1 MAGAWDLAEGLANS
15 ITFVIEYAI
24 FTFFIYEESMQ
35 IINREIMN
43 KIADNKPIDIRLQLR
58 TSFDFVMNS
67 FSRDFNNYGI
77 LALYACNAYSS
88 YLFASMMTK
97 EWALLFV
104 GEDRISYSFRRT
116 GLF

>member
-1 MAGAWDLAEGLANS
+1 MAGVWDLAKELANA
-15 ITFVIEYAI
+15 ITFVIEFAI

-35 IINREIMN
+35 IINREVMT
-43 KIADNKPIDIRLQLR
+43 KIANNKPSDVRIQLR
-58 TSFDFVMNS
+58 TSFDFVMAG